1 MNSLRDLTFPFHAS
15 RLLADATLPDKAARE
30 RPCEYLLLVH
40 RLPER
45 TDDGTGKE
53 VEDRPAREAKSQ
65 TTGVSSSPNGLTPLF
80 AASLLAA
87 AYKDLNIR
95 DDG

>member
-15 RLLADATLPDKAARE
+15 KLLADATLPDKAARE
-30 RPCEYLLLVH
+30 RPCEYLCWCIA
-40 RLPER
+40 LPER
-45 TDDGTGKE
+45 TDDGTGK
-53 VEDRPAREAKSQ
+53 RSKIGLLREAKSQ
-65 TTGVSSSPNGLTPLF
+65 TPGVSSSPNGLTPLF

>member
-1 MNSLRDLTFPFHAS
+1 MMEPEKRSKIG
-15 RLLADATLPDKAARE
+15 LL
-30 RPCEYLLLVH
+30 
-40 RLPER
+40 
-45 TDDGTGKE
+45 
-53 VEDRPAREAKSQ
+53 REAKSQ
-65 TTGVSSSPNGLTPLF
+65 TPGVSSSPNGLTPLF